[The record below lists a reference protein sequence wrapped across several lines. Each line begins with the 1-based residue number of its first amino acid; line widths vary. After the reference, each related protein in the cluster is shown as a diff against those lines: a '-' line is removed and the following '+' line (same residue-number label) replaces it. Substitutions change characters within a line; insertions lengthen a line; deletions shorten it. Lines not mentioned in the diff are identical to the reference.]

1 MCQMARRICHREVE
15 MMQDTATN
23 SSATPAPGASDAV
36 FGQAAT
42 FNSDVGFVLDVSSDK
57 KAFTASFSGL
67 AVSLDGKSSAPIVSR
82 AFSFALPLTGADPG
96 MEIPFFVQ
104 GFVLS
109 GKGANGHLVFT
120 VNDQSIVA
128 DFPGSSKNDFL
139 QQINYRVGD
148 ATEAR
153 ITVFLAAD
161 RDSTSDSAIN
171 LNVTAIDTD
180 ILKHPG

>member
-1 MCQMARRICHREVE
+1 
-15 MMQDTATN
+15 MMQDTATK
-23 SSATPAPGASDAV
+23 SSAIPALGAYDAT

-42 FNSDVGFVLDVSSDK
+42 FNSDVGFSLAVSPDK
-57 KAFTASFSGL
+57 KAFTANFSGL
-67 AVSLDGKSSAPIVSR
+67 TVRIDGESSAPMVSR
-82 AFSFALPLTGADPG
+82 AFSLALPLTGADPG
-96 MEIPFFVQ
+96 QEIPFFVQ

-109 GKGANGHLVFT
+109 EKGANGHLVFT

-128 DFPGSSKNDFL
+128 DFPGNSENEFL
-139 QQINYRVGD
+139 QQIKYKVGD

-161 RDSTSDSAIN
+161 RDSTSNSAIN

-180 ILKHPG
+180 IVKHQR